1 MHLATGVPARHL
13 TVLCHRACM
22 APDDVDALV
31 AELTP
36 VIRAASRRS
45 LDWFR
50 RPIEVTSKLADGFD
64 PVTEADRA
72 VEDELRAAISDRF
85 PGHRIVG
92 EERGTTGSGPMSWI
106 IDPIDGTRAFV
117 SGNPLFGTLV
127 CLRDG
132 DEPIAG
138 WMHLP
143 TLDETYV
150 GVAGRAWLDAPT
162 GRTRLTTRTTAEVAE
177 AIVCCTHPEM
187 FGEPGEAAAWG
198 RVYDS
203 CRMTRYGGDC
213 ANYGLLALG
222 FVDAVVETDLAP
234 YDIAALVPIV
244 RGAGGVVTSRDGG
257 DPGGGGFVVASAHPA
272 LHDEL
277 LALVAR

>member
-1 MHLATGVPARHL
+1 MDPADL
-13 TVLCHRACM
+13 E
-22 APDDVDALV
+22 ALV
-31 AELTP
+31 DELTP
-36 VIRAASRRS
+36 VICAASRRS

-50 RPIEVTSKLADGFD
+50 RPIEVTSKADVGFD

-72 VEDELRAAISDRF
+72 VEDELRAHLVERF
-85 PGHRIVG
+85 PSHRIIG
-92 EERGTTGSGPMSWI
+92 EERGTTGSGSMSWI

-132 DEPIAG
+132 IDPLAG

-143 TLDETYV
+143 VLGETYV
-150 GVAGRAWLDAPT
+150 GVSPTGSAGRAWLEGAS
-162 GRTRLTTRTTAEVAE
+162 GRGSLATRTTGVLGD

-187 FGEPGEAAAWG
+187 FGEPDEVAAFERVAAA
-198 RVYDS
+198 
-203 CRMTRYGGDC
+203 CRMTRFGGDC
-213 ANYGLLALG
+213 ANYGFLALG
-222 FVDAVVETDLAP
+222 FVDAVVEADLAP

-257 DPGGGGFVVASAHPA
+257 DPGGGGFVVASSHPA

-277 LALVAR
+277 LAVVAD